1 MTQNPS
7 DYYILSDLPTDVD
20 ALDFTPYVRTLIN
33 IIQSPNMAT
42 PLAIG
47 VFGTWRSGKTSLMR
61 LVRKGLPED
70 FATIWFDAWKYGK
83 EETLWRALLLQVLAA
98 VRVVVEARQTVNKDK
113 INDQERA
120 RETYRA
126 GFSGSAVMPFL

>member
-33 IIQSPNMAT
+33 IVQSPNTA
-42 PLAIG
+42 
-47 VFGTWRSGKTSLMR
+47 TSLMR
-61 LVRKGLPED
+61 LVRRGLPED
-70 FATIWFDAWKYGK
+70 FATIWFDAWKYDK

-98 VRVVVEARQTVNKDK
+98 VRVVVEARQTVN
-113 INDQERA
+113 
-120 RETYRA
+120 
-126 GFSGSAVMPFL
+126 